1 MGLWGMTGDV
11 AEGIAFRHRLNNYP
25 EQSFNAALAV
35 HVANAIYYEVNP
47 GHIIGKAINWI

>member
-1 MGLWGMTGDV
+1 MTGDV
-11 AEGIAFRHRLNNYP
+11 AECIAFRHRLNNYP

-47 GHIIGKAINWI
+47 GHIIGKATNWI